1 MNMAKKIRL
10 TLNDREYRIVINAIN
25 DMRNRLI
32 QEGRYTD
39 AVDELLIKLQALDC
53 LVSNTIIFVTER

>member
-10 TLNDREYRIVINAIN
+10 TLNDHEYRIVINAIN
-25 DMRNRLI
+25 NMRNRLI

-39 AVDELLIKLQALDC
+39 AVDELLLKVVNTPTRRIK
-53 LVSNTIIFVTER
+53 T

>member
-1 MNMAKKIRL
+1 MAKKIRL
-10 TLNDREYRIVINAIN
+10 TLNDHEYRIVINAIN

-39 AVDELLIKLQALDC
+39 AVDELLLKVVNAPTKK
-53 LVSNTIIFVTER
+53 SRFKEA

>member
-1 MNMAKKIRL
+1 MAKKCRL
-10 TLNDREYRIVINAIN
+10 TLNDHEHRIVINAIN

-39 AVDELLIKLQALDC
+39 AVDELLLKVVNAPTKKIK
-53 LVSNTIIFVTER
+53 I

>member
-1 MNMAKKIRL
+1 MAKKCRL
-10 TLNDREYRIVINAIN
+10 TLNDHEYRIVINAIN

-39 AVDELLIKLQALDC
+39 AVDELLLKVVNAPTKKVKI
-53 LVSNTIIFVTER
+53 

>member
-10 TLNDREYRIVINAIN
+10 TLNGHEYRIVINAIN
-25 DMRNRLI
+25 NMRNRLI

-39 AVDELLIKLQALDC
+39 AVDELLLKVVNVPTKRIK
-53 LVSNTIIFVTER
+53 I

>member
-10 TLNDREYRIVINAIN
+10 TLNDREYRIAINAIN
-25 DMRNRLI
+25 NMRNRLI

-39 AVDELLIKLQALDC
+39 EVDELLLKVINAPVKRIKL
-53 LVSNTIIFVTER
+53 

>member
-10 TLNDREYRIVINAIN
+10 TLNDREYRIAIKAIN
-25 DMRNRLI
+25 NMRNRLI

-39 AVDELLIKLQALDC
+39 AVDELLLKVINAPVKRIKL
-53 LVSNTIIFVTER
+53 

>member
-1 MNMAKKIRL
+1 MSKKIRL
-10 TLNDREYRIVINAIN
+10 TLNDHEYRIVINAIN

-39 AVDELLIKLQALDC
+39 AVDELLLKVINAPVKRIKL
-53 LVSNTIIFVTER
+53 

>member
-1 MNMAKKIRL
+1 MMDMTKRIRL
-10 TLNDREYRIVINAIN
+10 TLNDHEYRIFINAIN

-39 AVDELLIKLQALDC
+39 VIDDLLLKVVNIPTKKIR
-53 LVSNTIIFVTER
+53 T

>member
-10 TLNDREYRIVINAIN
+10 TLNDREYRIAINAIN
-25 DMRNRLI
+25 NMRNRLI

-39 AVDELLIKLQALDC
+39 AVDELLLKVVNAPTKRIK
-53 LVSNTIIFVTER
+53 I